1 LKFIFYL
8 NCCIATL
15 LYGQSIPSQ
24 DQKSLLIKACSTA
37 TGTSPENPFHIGFQ
51 NFTIIGKDTFFNFN
65 GYSNLFKIK
74 GNHIVRLDHSKFHGF
89 NFNRYLFS
97 FKNDIY
103 QIGGYGFFR
112 TNNELLVFS
121 KYGWEVCPS
130 FGAKPQ
136 FIEGIIAR
144 IGNKMIF
151 SHNSKS
157 GNGVYKDTYDKN
169 VYVLN
174 LNSKKWRLS
183 SYVSNPFFN
192 GYKRTITTEDFEVYE
207 NGKTIGLIKKG
218 TVYARIIPQNL
229 WSSGGR
235 LSYLHAEK
243 DNYIRALRFQNEL
256 LVDTLKIN
264 VDAYYSNEKF
274 SKMPLYLLDEVS
286 IFPVAFLFISIVVV
300 ILFLLKLYFRN
311 IPSKNKLK
319 PEMLEIINRLEKY
332 KGKQINVDELDEILD
347 ISHLIQDS
355 KKLRRHRLLN
365 DLDNIYPGYISRIK
379 DESDKRKFL
388 YQIKK

>member
-1 LKFIFYL
+1 M
-8 NCCIATL
+8 

-130 FGAKPQ
+130 FGTKPQ

-183 SYVSNPFFN
+183 GYISNPFFN

-332 KGKQINVDELDEILD
+332 KGKQINVDELDEILE

>member
-1 LKFIFYL
+1 
-8 NCCIATL
+8 
-15 LYGQSIPSQ
+15 
-24 DQKSLLIKACSTA
+24 
-37 TGTSPENPFHIGFQ
+37 
-51 NFTIIGKDTFFNFN
+51 
-65 GYSNLFKIK
+65 
-74 GNHIVRLDHSKFHGF
+74 
-89 NFNRYLFS
+89 
-97 FKNDIY
+97 
-103 QIGGYGFFR
+103 
-112 TNNELLVFS
+112 
-121 KYGWEVCPS
+121 
-130 FGAKPQ
+130 
-136 FIEGIIAR
+136 
-144 IGNKMIF
+144 MIF

-347 ISHLIQDS
+347 
-355 KKLRRHRLLN
+355 K
-365 DLDNIYPGYISRIK
+365 
-379 DESDKRKFL
+379 
-388 YQIKK
+388 

>member
-1 LKFIFYL
+1 
-8 NCCIATL
+8 L

-130 FGAKPQ
+130 FGTKPQ

-183 SYVSNPFFN
+183 GYVSNPFFN

-218 TVYARIIPQNL
+218 TVYARIIPQNQ

-311 IPSKNKLK
+311 VPSKNKLK

-332 KGKQINVDELDEILD
+332 KGKQINVDELDEILE